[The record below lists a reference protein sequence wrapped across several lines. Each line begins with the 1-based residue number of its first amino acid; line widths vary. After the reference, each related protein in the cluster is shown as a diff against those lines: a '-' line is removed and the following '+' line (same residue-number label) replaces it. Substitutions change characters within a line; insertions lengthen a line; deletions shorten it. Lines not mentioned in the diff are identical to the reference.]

1 MKFFNKSIKNKS
13 EFYIILL
20 FMSSYFHSLFSPNE
34 RDQHDFKFEK
44 IREERKGKKKKKKSK
59 SFNEILKIR
68 TDLANRE
75 ST

>member
-44 IREERKGKKKKKKSK
+44 IREERKGKKKKK
-59 SFNEILKIR
+59 EQIL
-68 TDLANRE
+68 
-75 ST
+75 